1 MKARFLLGTIL
12 FLFCSN
18 IRSQTIPVF
27 PTEPYNSYWILYF
40 QFMDGTVGPTFA
52 FVSGDT
58 IIGNDTLHRITNF
71 GWQDGYEWYFKIE
84 AEKVYFS
91 NVYNYDSL
99 ELFLGFD
106 FGLME
111 GDTFEYP
118 YFMDYFEHTEAT
130 ITKVDTVVFA
140 DGIPRKR
147 LEFSNPFYSICGETT
162 HWVEGVG
169 GMPNPFYFYD
179 CFEQSIEDFS
189 FVENDSVV
197 FGDFV
202 ISGSNNLSSNLE
214 EQIKIYPNPTSDL
227 LFIDSDEL
235 EIELLRLFDMNG
247 RLIVQEKLNAKKYR
261 FNIPEELS
269 KGMYFIEL
277 VLKDNTATQTRK
289 IIKN

>member
-1 MKARFLLGTIL
+1 MKARFLLFPML

-18 IRSQTIPVF
+18 IRSQTLPVF
-27 PTEPYNSYWILYF
+27 PTEPYNSYWVLYF
-40 QFMDGTVGPTFA
+40 QYMGEPFGPTFA

-58 IIGNDTLHRITNF
+58 IIGNDTLHRITNS

-106 FGLME
+106 FGLVE

-118 YFMDYFEHTEAT
+118 YFMHHWTDHELT
-130 ITKVDTVVFA
+130 ISKVDTVIFA

-147 LEFSNPFYSICGETT
+147 LELSPPIYSICGETT

-202 ISGSNNLSSNLE
+202 ISGANNLSSKPE

-227 LFIDSDEL
+227 LFIESDEL
-235 EIELLRLFDMNG
+235 EIEHLKLFDMNG
-247 RLIVQEKLNAKKYR
+247 RLIFQEELNAKKYS

>member
-1 MKARFLLGTIL
+1 MKARFFLVAFL
-12 FLFCSN
+12 FLYYAP
-18 IRSQTIPVF
+18 IIGQTIPVF
-27 PTEPYNSYWILYF
+27 PTEPYNSYWVLYF
-40 QFMDGTVGPTFA
+40 QYMNETPVPSLT

-58 IIGNDTLHRITNF
+58 IVGNDSLHIITH
-71 GWQDGYEWYFKIE
+71 GPLQDGYEWYFKVE

-106 FGLME
+106 FGLVE

-118 YFMDYFEHTEAT
+118 YFMDYLEHPEVT
-130 ITKVDTVVFA
+130 ISKVDTVIFA

-147 LEFSNPFYSICGETT
+147 LELSIPFYSICGETT
-162 HWVEGVG
+162 HWVEGIG

-179 CFEQSIEDFS
+179 CFEYSIEDFS

-202 ISGSNNLSSNLE
+202 ISGSNNLPSKPE
-214 EQIKIYPNPTSDL
+214 EQIKIYPNPASNL
-227 LFIDSDEL
+227 LFIESDKL
-235 EIELLRLFDMNG
+235 EVELLRLFDMNG

-261 FNIPEELS
+261 FNLPEELN
-269 KGMYFIEL
+269 KGMYFLEF
-277 VLKDNTATQTRK
+277 VLKDNTVIQAKK